1 MSSFIVTVAR
11 LRSAVVLL
19 IVSVSLVALLSTT
32 TTKTNDNSR
41 NHFVVHGFLAPP
53 IRQTRTRTATNII
66 PAGHHYNSFITTTTT
81 TTTAKKEPH
90 QQHKYHNRIGFTTT
104 TTAIAIATTRSSTR
118 LNAAAAATVVLPSVS
133 LSFLSAIPSALWWIL
148 GHNILANAGVPFVLN
163 GSKDGGWYSK
173 IDLPSWIP
181 NKKLFGPVW
190 TFLYTL
196 MGLAVSRICSSTTA
210 LTTTSI
216 ITKNNILLF
225 WAFHFSLN
233 IAWAP
238 IFFGLQRFR
247 LGLIVNYVLV
257 ATLGMIVPLFYTI
270 DKISALLLL
279 PYAIWLSFATYL
291 NVAICKL
298 NPTDKD
304 GYNDAKFQAQL
315 QRLQKNAAT
324 YAFGV

>member
-1 MSSFIVTVAR
+1 MSSFLVNLAR

-19 IVSVSLVALLSTT
+19 IVSVSLVALISM
-32 TTKTNDNSR
+32 TTKVDNR
-41 NHFVVHGFLAPP
+41 NHIVVHGFHAPP
-53 IRQTRTRTATNII
+53 IRQARTTTTTNII
-66 PAGHHYNSFITTTTT
+66 PAGRHYNSFT
-81 TTTAKKEPH
+81 TTTATKEP
-90 QQHKYHNRIGFTTT
+90 QQQSMYNSGCRQDRIGSTTT
-104 TTAIAIATTRSSTR
+104 STATTRSSTR
-118 LNAAAAATVVLPSVS
+118 LNSAAAAVVVVPSVS
-133 LSFLSAIPSALWWIL
+133 LSFLSLIPSALWWIL
-148 GHNILANAGVPFVLN
+148 GHNILANAGLPFVVN
-163 GSKDGGWYSK
+163 GSKVGGWYSK

-196 MGLAVSRICSSTTA
+196 MGIAVSRIFSSTTA
-210 LTTTSI
+210 TATSI

-225 WAFHFSLN
+225 WAFHYSIN
-233 IAWAP
+233 ITWAS

-247 LGLIVNYVLV
+247 LGLIVNCVLV

-279 PYAIWLSFATYL
+279 PYTIWLLFATYL

-304 GYNDAKFQAQL
+304 GYNDGMFQAQL
-315 QRLQKNAAT
+315 QKLQENAAN
-324 YAFGV
+324 YAFRV

>member
-1 MSSFIVTVAR
+1 MTSFIVNVKR
-11 LRSAVVLL
+11 LRSAAVLL
-19 IVSVSLVALLSTT
+19 IVSVSLVALISTT
-32 TTKTNDNSR
+32 KVDNR
-41 NHFVVHGFLAPP
+41 NHFVVHGFHAPS
-53 IRQTRTRTATNII
+53 IRQARTTITANKI
-66 PAGHHYNSFITTTTT
+66 PSFL
-81 TTTAKKEPH
+81 TTTAKKEP
-90 QQHKYHNRIGFTTT
+90 QQQSLYNSGCRQDRIGFTTT
-104 TTAIAIATTRSSTR
+104 SIATTRSSTR
-118 LNAAAAATVVLPSVS
+118 LNSAAAAAAAVVVPSVS
-133 LSFLSAIPSALWWIL
+133 SSSFLSSIPSVLWWIL
-148 GHNILANAGVPFVLN
+148 GHNILANAGLPFVVN
-163 GSKDGGWYSK
+163 GSKVGGWYSK

-196 MGLAVSRICSSTTA
+196 MGIAVSRIYSSTTA
-210 LTTTSI
+210 TAATSI

-225 WAFHFSLN
+225 WAFHYSIN
-233 IAWAP
+233 ITWAS

-279 PYAIWLSFATYL
+279 PYTIWLLFATYL

-304 GYNDAKFQAQL
+304 GYNDGMFHAQL
-315 QRLQKNAAT
+315 QKLQENAAN

>member
-1 MSSFIVTVAR
+1 MTSFIVNVKR
-11 LRSAVVLL
+11 LRLAAVLL
-19 IVSVSLVALLSTT
+19 IVSVSLVALISTT
-32 TTKTNDNSR
+32 KVDNR
-41 NHFVVHGFLAPP
+41 NHFVVHGFHAPS
-53 IRQTRTRTATNII
+53 IRQAR
-66 PAGHHYNSFITTTTT
+66 TTTTANKVPSFL
-81 TTTAKKEPH
+81 TTTAKKGPE
-90 QQHKYHNRIGFTTT
+90 QQSLYNSGCRQDRIGFTTT
-104 TTAIAIATTRSSTR
+104 SIATTRSSTR
-118 LNAAAAATVVLPSVS
+118 LNSAAAAAAAAVVVPSVS
-133 LSFLSAIPSALWWIL
+133 SSFLSSIPSVLWWIL
-148 GHNILANAGVPFVLN
+148 GHNILANAGLPFVVN
-163 GSKDGGWYSK
+163 GSKVGGWYSK

-190 TFLYTL
+190 TCLYTL
-196 MGLAVSRICSSTTA
+196 MGIAVSRIFSSTT
-210 LTTTSI
+210 TTATAATSI

-225 WAFHFSLN
+225 WAFHYSIN
-233 IAWAP
+233 ITWAS

-279 PYAIWLSFATYL
+279 PYTIWLLFATYL

-304 GYNDAKFQAQL
+304 GYNDGMFHAQL
-315 QRLQKNAAT
+315 QKLQENAAN

>member
-1 MSSFIVTVAR
+1 MSSFIVNVKR
-11 LRSAVVLL
+11 LRSAAVLL
-19 IVSVSLVALLSTT
+19 IVSVSLVALISTT
-32 TTKTNDNSR
+32 KVDNR
-41 NHFVVHGFLAPP
+41 NHFVVHGFHAPS
-53 IRQTRTRTATNII
+53 IRQARTTITANKI
-66 PAGHHYNSFITTTTT
+66 PSFLT
-81 TTTAKKEPH
+81 TTTAKKES
-90 QQHKYHNRIGFTTT
+90 QQQSLYNSGCRQDRIGFTTT
-104 TTAIAIATTRSSTR
+104 SIATTRSSTR
-118 LNAAAAATVVLPSVS
+118 LNSAAAAAAAAVVVPSVS
-133 LSFLSAIPSALWWIL
+133 SSFLSSIPSVLWWIL
-148 GHNILANAGVPFVLN
+148 GHNILANAGLPFVVN
-163 GSKDGGWYSK
+163 GSKVGGWYSK

-190 TFLYTL
+190 TCLYTL
-196 MGLAVSRICSSTTA
+196 MGIAVSRIFSSTSATA
-210 LTTTSI
+210 I

-225 WAFHFSLN
+225 WAFHYSIN
-233 IAWAP
+233 ITWAS

-279 PYAIWLSFATYL
+279 PYTIWLLFATYL

-304 GYNDAKFQAQL
+304 GYNDGMFHAQL
-315 QRLQKNAAT
+315 QKLQENAAN

>member
-1 MSSFIVTVAR
+1 MSSFIVNVKR
-11 LRSAVVLL
+11 LRLAAVLL
-19 IVSVSLVALLSTT
+19 IVSVSLVALISTT
-32 TTKTNDNSR
+32 KVDNR
-41 NHFVVHGFLAPP
+41 NHFVVHGFHAPS
-53 IRQTRTRTATNII
+53 IRQAR
-66 PAGHHYNSFITTTTT
+66 TTTTAHKIPSFL
-81 TTTAKKEPH
+81 TTTAKKEP
-90 QQHKYHNRIGFTTT
+90 QQQSLYNSGCRQDRIGFTTT
-104 TTAIAIATTRSSTR
+104 SIATTRSSTR
-118 LNAAAAATVVLPSVS
+118 LNSAAAAAVVVVPSVS
-133 LSFLSAIPSALWWIL
+133 SSFLSSIPSVLWWIL
-148 GHNILANAGVPFVLN
+148 GHNILANAGLPFVVN
-163 GSKDGGWYSK
+163 GSKVGGWYSK

-190 TFLYTL
+190 TCLYTL
-196 MGLAVSRICSSTTA
+196 MGIAVSRIFSSTTA
-210 LTTTSI
+210 TAATSI

-225 WAFHFSLN
+225 WAFHYSIN
-233 IAWAP
+233 ITWAS

-279 PYAIWLSFATYL
+279 PYTIWLLFATYL

-304 GYNDAKFQAQL
+304 GYNDGMFHAQL
-315 QRLQKNAAT
+315 QKLQENAAN